1 MFEFWSSQSVWSN
14 IGFVLFII
22 NIILAF
28 VIIFLERKSPSATA
42 AWIMLLFALPVFGL
56 LCYVV
61 LSQNIARQ
69 KIFKLSPSEYKAI
82 TTALK
87 TQMKD
92 MNEGNFDFGDDVSAE
107 DWQDMI
113 TMNASYANAY
123 YTNDN
128 DVQILPDGKLMFAQ
142 LLKDIGQAKASVNVM
157 YFIIK
162 NDLVGRKLIE
172 ALTEKASAGVEV
184 RLLVDAMGSKSINN
198 YLLSD
203 YIKAGGKIAYFF
215 PPKFK
220 YINLKLNY
228 RNHRKIVVIDNETG
242 YIGGFNIAKEYLGM
256 KKKFGYWRDTH
267 IKVKGSSV
275 QDMNARFV
283 LDWRFAAKEEIPLDQ
298 IYYSNFVQHGEAG
311 VQIVS
316 SGPDTKKEEVKRAYM
331 KMITSAKD
339 SIRLQSPYFVPDAS
353 IQESLKMAA
362 QSGVDVKV
370 MIPCKPDHVFV
381 YWATY
386 ASVGDLIRSGIRV
399 YIYDNGFLHSKTLV
413 ADGEV
418 ASVGSANFDRR
429 SFNLNFEANAFIYDP
444 YVADV
449 LMEEF
454 EKDIEKSHE
463 LTIEAYENRSVLIKI
478 KEAVSRLLSDI
489 L

>member
-172 ALTEKASAGVEV
+172 ALTEKASAGV
-184 RLLVDAMGSKSINN
+184 S
-198 YLLSD
+198 
-203 YIKAGGKIAYFF
+203 
-215 PPKFK
+215 
-220 YINLKLNY
+220 
-228 RNHRKIVVIDNETG
+228 
-242 YIGGFNIAKEYLGM
+242 
-256 KKKFGYWRDTH
+256 
-267 IKVKGSSV
+267 
-275 QDMNARFV
+275 
-283 LDWRFAAKEEIPLDQ
+283 
-298 IYYSNFVQHGEAG
+298 
-311 VQIVS
+311 
-316 SGPDTKKEEVKRAYM
+316 
-331 KMITSAKD
+331 
-339 SIRLQSPYFVPDAS
+339 
-353 IQESLKMAA
+353 
-362 QSGVDVKV
+362 
-370 MIPCKPDHVFV
+370 
-381 YWATY
+381 
-386 ASVGDLIRSGIRV
+386 
-399 YIYDNGFLHSKTLV
+399 
-413 ADGEV
+413 
-418 ASVGSANFDRR
+418 
-429 SFNLNFEANAFIYDP
+429 
-444 YVADV
+444 
-449 LMEEF
+449 
-454 EKDIEKSHE
+454 
-463 LTIEAYENRSVLIKI
+463 
-478 KEAVSRLLSDI
+478 
-489 L
+489 